1 MEKYSLKEVTTR
13 NDAREFLDFAKR
25 LYRDEPNW
33 ICPLDQD
40 IERRFDPKYNEL
52 LRNGEA
58 IRWLALTRRAA
69 PSDASRRSITRNWLP
84 LQMDSRR
91 VAAVSSNRS
100 TTSR

>member
-1 MEKYSLKEVTTR
+1 MHANSSTSPNGFTATNR
-13 NDAREFLDFAKR
+13 IGSAR
-25 LYRDEPNW
+25 W
-33 ICPLDQD
+33 TQD

-58 IRWLALTRRAA
+58 IRWLALDTQGRTR
-69 PSDASRRSITRNWLP
+69 SDASRRSITRNWLP